1 MVKNSRLMGQ
11 EELVLQTSSEENG
24 KAALAMILACFG
36 KTVTMEELGGPIH
49 NAAELVSA
57 AQEQGLAARGL
68 RMTVEEVEKAPLPL
82 IAHWRFRAF
91 VVVTKVKGNRVWISS
106 PEEGF
111 LTLSRKEF
119 QQGFTGVAL
128 CFALPGEG
136 TPESSGG
143 DSDGEKDKK
152 PSAVQKPA
160 RKKAE
165 KEEGGL
171 KGMLPPAAWALLGV
185 IQLFIAAGYGLLA
198 ILCRRLAMGLSA
210 PQQVHGV
217 GLCLFI
223 AGLLLALGG
232 AEIFQTWLVH
242 RGQEKKRR
250 ESRLILEEKMEEINP
265 ARLRPVHP
273 FRLLQGVRG
282 YEGIPQAQARQ
293 ILAWTR
299 LLAGGFCLL
308 WMAVQD
314 AGAFG
319 AAVVVT
325 AVYSGVCVACVR
337 SAYGEM
343 QKSCLYGF
351 AVQALAQEDLS
362 HLEEAKLRGEN
373 ISLGHRWLSRAAASP
388 ALKMSVIKGEGWYF
402 SAALL
407 LLLFVFGASLVG
419 MLMGHS
425 DTADLLG
432 CMAMAAGAASAMG
445 ALPELLSARM
455 EEKAAGEAIHLAFPR
470 ENPLEG
476 AYQDRRAQSL
486 TLQNVAVQPEG
497 WDTPVRGVTFT
508 LRRGEALGVL
518 AQEPVGQA
526 LARVMAGL
534 GSPVQ
539 GEVYLDSRD
548 MAKENSQDVFQNV
561 MMLGESLPFPQGTV
575 RENIAA
581 QKEDVSDQAVAEAA
595 SQALLHESI
604 LRHKDGYDTPVQE
617 LSRGERVLL
626 EFARAFVRGTPFLI
640 CPGLTRGLSRETE
653 GELLSSLRRQGIGI
667 VLLTQDRGLLRQCD
681 IACRIE
687 KGRMTLRERGE
698 FVEEEEDAYGNE
710 PKG

>member
-11 EELVLQTSSEENG
+11 EELVLQTSPEEIG

-250 ESRLILEEKMEEINP
+250 EFRQLLHNGVEGSVRHDFGIVYFMDVVQCL
-265 ARLRPVHP
+265 ARLCKMHAAGDSTEIQTAGRCQLPVAEDRGKRNVWHSLVDI
-273 FRLLQGVRG
+273 FGVKDGDCIVAKSG
-282 YEGIPQAQARQ
+282 Y
-293 ILAWTR
+293 
-299 LLAGGFCLL
+299 
-308 WMAVQD
+308 
-314 AGAFG
+314 
-319 AAVVVT
+319 
-325 AVYSGVCVACVR
+325 
-337 SAYGEM
+337 
-343 QKSCLYGF
+343 
-351 AVQALAQEDLS
+351 
-362 HLEEAKLRGEN
+362 
-373 ISLGHRWLSRAAASP
+373 
-388 ALKMSVIKGEGWYF
+388 
-402 SAALL
+402 SAALKL
-407 LLLFVFGASLVG
+407 NVG
-419 MLMGHS
+419 L
-425 DTADLLG
+425 
-432 CMAMAAGAASAMG
+432 
-445 ALPELLSARM
+445 
-455 EEKAAGEAIHLAFPR
+455 I
-470 ENPLEG
+470 
-476 AYQDRRAQSL
+476 
-486 TLQNVAVQPEG
+486 TLI
-497 WDTPVRGVTFT
+497 T
-508 LRRGEALGVL
+508 
-518 AQEPVGQA
+518 
-526 LARVMAGL
+526 
-534 GSPVQ
+534 S
-539 GEVYLDSRD
+539 
-548 MAKENSQDVFQNV
+548 
-561 MMLGESLPFPQGTV
+561 TV
-575 RENIAA
+575 
-581 QKEDVSDQAVAEAA
+581 S
-595 SQALLHESI
+595 
-604 LRHKDGYDTPVQE
+604 
-617 LSRGERVLL
+617 
-626 EFARAFVRGTPFLI
+626 
-640 CPGLTRGLSRETE
+640 
-653 GELLSSLRRQGIGI
+653 
-667 VLLTQDRGLLRQCD
+667 
-681 IACRIE
+681 
-687 KGRMTLRERGE
+687 
-698 FVEEEEDAYGNE
+698 
-710 PKG
+710 